1 MPDVTSERQRA
12 MGESVCSLLPG
23 SEARHK
29 HSPLWQSRH
38 KIVQS
43 IGESLGPWP
52 SSVDDHRSVASILS
66 SVSSTCY
73 QNALCLSQDL
83 IKGVLTKRSPSVA
96 LQFPSLSASIT
107 FVHVC
112 ERFLQLKSSS
122 KLEPVVL
129 HSWANSVLPF
139 SPRFACLPQQYNFP
153 VLRSRAPSAQV
164 REEVIPPI
172 RETAVVAVAY

>member
-1 MPDVTSERQRA
+1 M
-12 MGESVCSLLPG
+12 
-23 SEARHK
+23 
-29 HSPLWQSRH
+29 
-38 KIVQS
+38 
-43 IGESLGPWP
+43 
-52 SSVDDHRSVASILS
+52 
-66 SVSSTCY
+66 
-73 QNALCLSQDL
+73 
-83 IKGVLTKRSPSVA
+83 LTKRSPSVA

-139 SPRFACLPQQYNFP
+139 SPRFACLPQQYNYP

-164 REEVIPPI
+164 REETIPPI
-172 RETAVVAVAY
+172 RETAVVAVAYEKEYRTSPRHITIRNRSCHCCPEDRNKLSQERCASVRYGAFRTAVLPRPSGPLEDRQHELIRKRQSPYLRSIQQKISFCH